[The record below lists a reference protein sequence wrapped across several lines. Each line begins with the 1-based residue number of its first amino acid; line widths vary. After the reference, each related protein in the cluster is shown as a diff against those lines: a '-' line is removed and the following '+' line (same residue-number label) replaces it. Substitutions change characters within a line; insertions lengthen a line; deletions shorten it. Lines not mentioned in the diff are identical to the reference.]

1 MKLYHLLT
9 VTLGVTIILG
19 AAMFGYAQLTPE
31 SVHAAPAW
39 QAEPTERTITVVGE
53 GRILVDPDIAQVTL
67 GVESYASDVQ
77 TAANETET
85 IMTNLMTTLTAQGV
99 AEKDI
104 QTSNYSVHTER
115 YGGPMEVDSEANY
128 RFSNNVTIVVR
139 DLETVE
145 AVLGAAIEAGANS
158 IYGVSFNVAEPAELR
173 KQARAEAV
181 SVAQAKAQEL
191 ADLNGVTV
199 GQVVSISELVNN
211 AGPYANSFTLHA
223 SEGLG
228 GGGPISPGELQLTVQ
243 LQITYAIQ

>member
-1 MKLYHLLT
+1 MKLYHLFS
-9 VTLGVTIILG
+9 VTLGVTMILG
-19 AAMFGYAQLTPE
+19 AAMFSYAQLTPE
-31 SVHAAPAW
+31 PVQAAPAR
-39 QAEPTERTITVVGE
+39 QTEASERTITVIGE

-67 GVESYASDVQ
+67 GVENFASDVQ
-77 TAANETET
+77 TAANDTEA
-85 IMTNLMTTLTAQGV
+85 IMSNLMTTLNTQGV

-104 QTSNYSVHTER
+104 QTSNYSIYTER
-115 YGGPMEVDSEANY
+115 YGDPAEINSEVNY
-128 RFSNNVTIVVR
+128 RFSNNVTVIVR
-139 DLETVE
+139 DLETIE

-181 SVAQAKAQEL
+181 EVAQAKAQEL

-199 GQVVSISELVNN
+199 GEVISISEVVNG
-211 AGPYANSFTLHA
+211 AGAFMNSLTLKA